1 MLELQGM
8 KLMHWHGGNDWVEM
22 VEGSGDHDV
31 ASHDP
36 ERSWLKGG
44 RIYRCSKCEEQVAVV
59 PQSADAMMDE
69 GHPHPA
75 V

>member
-8 KLMHWHGGNDWVEM
+8 KLMHWHGGNNWVEM
-22 VEGSGDHDV
+22 LESGGEHSI

-44 RIYRCSKCEEQVAVV
+44 RIYRCSSCEEQVAVV
-59 PQSADAMMDE
+59 PASADANMDE

>member
-8 KLMHWHGGNDWVEM
+8 KLMHWHGGNNWVEM
-22 VEGSGDHDV
+22 VEGGGEHSV

-36 ERSWLKGG
+36 ERAWLKGG
-44 RIYRCSKCEEQVAVV
+44 RIYQCSSCEEKVAVV
-59 PQSADAMMDE
+59 PQSADADLDD

>member
-1 MLELQGM
+1 
-8 KLMHWHGGNDWVEM
+8 M
-22 VEGSGDHDV
+22 VERGGEHSV

-44 RIYRCSKCEEQVAVV
+44 RIFKCGSCEEQVAVV
-59 PQSADAMMDE
+59 PQSADATMDE